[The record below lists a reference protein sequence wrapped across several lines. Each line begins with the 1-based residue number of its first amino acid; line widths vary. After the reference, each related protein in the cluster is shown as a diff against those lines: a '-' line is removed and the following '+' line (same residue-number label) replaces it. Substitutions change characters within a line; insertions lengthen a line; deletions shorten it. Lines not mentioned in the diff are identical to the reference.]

1 MRRSADHQEPG
12 CGGDESPPAEP
23 VQDKFQAMM
32 SATAKP
38 DLRLADFQPRSMLVT
53 AEHFVRRARFPAIDY
68 HNHLDSQD
76 PGEVLEIMDSCG
88 IERAVNITM
97 RTGPNAF
104 EVMERFHRAAPSR
117 FATIAWMDWT
127 DVQSAD
133 FIAQAVDRLERCVEH
148 GCIGLKIWKDLGLV
162 VTTPDGR
169 KMRVDDE
176 RLDPLY
182 EKASVLGVPI
192 MFHTGDPDAFFLP
205 IDRFNERYEELAAH
219 PDWSFYGS
227 VYSKQE
233 LLEQRD
239 RVFARHPQTQFVA
252 AHMAERPEDLAYISS
267 LLDRFP
273 NLLVDMS
280 ARVAELGRQPYSA
293 RGFFIKYAD
302 RILFGTDLLPS
313 VEMYRAHFR
322 FLETADEYFEYPSH
336 ASRQG
341 RWNVYG
347 LDLPGD
353 VLEKVY
359 RTNALRL
366 WKS

>member
-1 MRRSADHQEPG
+1 
-12 CGGDESPPAEP
+12 
-23 VQDKFQAMM
+23 
-32 SATAKP
+32 
-38 DLRLADFQPRSMLVT
+38 
-53 AEHFVRRARFPAIDY
+53 
-68 HNHLDSQD
+68 
-76 PGEVLEIMDSCG
+76 MDVS
-88 IERAVNITM
+88 
-97 RTGPNAF
+97 
-104 EVMERFHRAAPSR
+104 S
-117 FATIAWMDWT
+117 W
-127 DVQSAD
+127 
-133 FIAQAVDRLERCVEH
+133 
-148 GCIGLKIWKDLGLV
+148 
-162 VTTPDGR
+162 
-169 KMRVDDE
+169 VDDE

-205 IDRFNERYEELAAH
+205 VDRFNERYEELAAH

-227 VYSKQE
+227 EFSKQE

-252 AHMAERPEDLAYISS
+252 AHMAERPEDLAYIGS

-273 NLLVDMS
+273 NLMVDMS

-293 RGFFIKYAD
+293 RRFFIKYAG

-313 VEMYRAHFR
+313 VEMYRAYFR
-322 FLETADEYFEYPSH
+322 LLETADEYFEYPSH
-336 ASRQG
+336 ASRRS
-341 RWNVYG
+341 RWNVY
-347 LDLPGD
+347 DIYLPDD

>member
-1 MRRSADHQEPG
+1 
-12 CGGDESPPAEP
+12 
-23 VQDKFQAMM
+23 
-32 SATAKP
+32 
-38 DLRLADFQPRSMLVT
+38 
-53 AEHFVRRARFPAIDY
+53 
-68 HNHLDSQD
+68 
-76 PGEVLEIMDSCG
+76 MDVS
-88 IERAVNITM
+88 
-97 RTGPNAF
+97 
-104 EVMERFHRAAPSR
+104 S
-117 FATIAWMDWT
+117 W
-127 DVQSAD
+127 
-133 FIAQAVDRLERCVEH
+133 
-148 GCIGLKIWKDLGLV
+148 
-162 VTTPDGR
+162 
-169 KMRVDDE
+169 VDDE

-192 MFHTGDPDAFFLP
+192 MFHTSDPDAFFLP

-227 VYSKQE
+227 EYSKQQ

-293 RGFFIKYAD
+293 RRFFIKYAD

-322 FLETADEYFEYPSH
+322 FLETADEY
-336 ASRQG
+336 
-341 RWNVYG
+341 
-347 LDLPGD
+347 
-353 VLEKVY
+353 
-359 RTNALRL
+359 
-366 WKS
+366 

>member
-1 MRRSADHQEPG
+1 
-12 CGGDESPPAEP
+12 
-23 VQDKFQAMM
+23 M
-32 SATAKP
+32 SATAQP
-38 DLRLADFQPRSMLVT
+38 DLRLVDFQPRSMLVT
-53 AEHFVRRARFPAIDY
+53 AEHFVPRAKFPAIDY

-76 PGEVLEIMDSCG
+76 PGDVLKIMDSCA

-97 RTGPNAF
+97 RTGPDAF
-104 EVMERFHRAAPSR
+104 EVMEEFHRAAPSR
-117 FATIAWMDWT
+117 FAMIAWMDWT
-127 DVQSAD
+127 GVHSGD
-133 FIAQAVDRLERCVEH
+133 FIAQAVGRLERFVEH

-162 VTTPDGR
+162 VTGADGR

-182 EKASVLGVPI
+182 EKASALGVPI

-205 IDRFNERYEELAAH
+205 VDRFNERYEELAAH

-227 VYSKQE
+227 EFSKQE

-239 RVFARHPQTQFVA
+239 CVFARHPRTQFVA
-252 AHMAERPEDLAYISS
+252 AHMAERPENLGYIAS

-273 NLLVDMS
+273 NLMVDMS

-293 RGFFIKYAD
+293 RRFFVRYAD

-347 LDLPGD
+347 LDLPD
-353 VLEKVY
+353 AVLEKVY